1 MGVKSLS
8 SPESS
13 VDIVGLPLLRRGK
26 VRDVYDLGDKLLIVA
41 SDRLSAFD
49 VILPTPVP
57 GKGKILTTAALF
69 WFDLTKDVVPNHL
82 ITADF
87 ASIRKALPP
96 GAALDKDWF
105 DGRMMLVRKAER
117 IDAECVARAYLAGSG
132 WKEYKATGMVGGH
145 GLPKGM
151 LEASK
156 LPETIFTPATKAD
169 SGHDENITREK
180 LAEMIGGE
188 LAKELEKL
196 TLAVFAKAAEHLEKR
211 GLILAD
217 TKFEFGF
224 IDGKLRLIDE
234 ILTPDSSRVWEKKDW
249 APGKTPDGFDK
260 QFARDWLERSGWNK
274 TAPGPALP
282 VDVVDGTLARYREFL
297 AKVTK

>member
-1 MGVKSLS
+1 
-8 SPESS
+8 
-13 VDIVGLPLLRRGK
+13 LLRRGK

-49 VILPTPVP
+49 VILPTPIT
-57 GKGKILTTAALF
+57 GKGKILTEAALF
-69 WFDLTKDVVPNHL
+69 WFGLTKDVVPNHL

-87 ASIRKALPP
+87 DAIQKLVPAK
-96 GAALDKDWF
+96 LDRERF
-105 DGRMMLVRKAER
+105 DGRMMLVRKAKR

-132 WKEYKATGMVGGH
+132 WKEYKATGVVGGH
-145 GLPKGM
+145 KLPAGL

-169 SGHDENITREK
+169 EGHDENISRER
-180 LAEMIGGE
+180 LAELVGAD
-188 LAKELEKL
+188 LAKKLEKL
-196 TLAVFAKAAEHLEKR
+196 TLAVFAKAAAHLASR

-224 IDGKLRLIDE
+224 IDGELRLIDE
-234 ILTPDSSRVWEKKDW
+234 ILTPDSSRVWETKDW
-249 APGKTPDGFDK
+249 KPGKTPDGFDK
-260 QFARDWLERSGWNK
+260 QFVRDWLEKSGWNK

-282 VDVVDGTLARYREFL
+282 ADVVSGTLARYREFV
-297 AKVTK
+297 AKVTR

>member
-1 MGVKSLS
+1 MS

-13 VDIVGLPLLRRGK
+13 VVIPGLPLLRRGK
-26 VRDVYDLGDKLLIVA
+26 VRDVYDLGDRLLIVA

-49 VILPTPVP
+49 VILPTPIT

-69 WFDLTKDVVPNHL
+69 WFELTKNVVPNHL

-87 ASIRKALPP
+87 AEIQKTIGRP
-96 GAALDKDWF
+96 LDKDFF
-105 DGRMMLVRKAER
+105 DGRMMLVRKAKR
-117 IDAECVARAYLAGSG
+117 VDAECVARAYLAGSG
-132 WKEYKATGMVGGH
+132 WKEYKATGIVGGH
-145 GLPKGM
+145 NLPKGL

-169 SGHDENITREK
+169 EGHDENISREQLAK
-180 LAEMIGGE
+180 LIGQDLAE
-188 LAKELEKL
+188 KLEKL
-196 TLAVFAKAAEHLEKR
+196 TLTVFGRASQHLASR

-224 IDGKLRLIDE
+224 IDGELRLIDE
-234 ILTPDSSRVWEKKDW
+234 ILTPDSSRVWEAKDW
-249 APGKTPDGFDK
+249 KPGKTPDGFDK
-260 QFARDWLERSGWNK
+260 QFVRDWLERSGWNK
-274 TAPGPALP
+274 VAPAPELPAE
-282 VDVVDGTLARYREFL
+282 VVDGTLARYREFL